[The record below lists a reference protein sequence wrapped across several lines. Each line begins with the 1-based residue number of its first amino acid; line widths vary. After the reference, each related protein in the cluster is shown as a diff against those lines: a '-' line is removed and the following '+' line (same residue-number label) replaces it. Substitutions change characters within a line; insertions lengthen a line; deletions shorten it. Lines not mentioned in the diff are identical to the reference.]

1 MINKKDGLKK
11 LLNRRKPIFKLVC
24 GAGNECAE
32 EVEKLVALYSMAGC
46 QMFDISAKEEILEA
60 AKKGLKYSGTMSD
73 RYICVSVGIKG
84 DPHILKAKINE
95 DKCQQCGQCDYVC
108 INEAVKNHTVQ
119 TERCLGC
126 GKCVRVCPANA
137 IEMYSVDKD
146 LNLVLPKLV
155 EGGIDCIE
163 FHSTVEDDTE
173 IFEKWESIKKN
184 FDGVLSICIDRMC
197 LGNKQVLERI
207 KKLIKERED
216 FTTIIQADGIPMS
229 GSDDSFK
236 TTLQAVAMG
245 EIVNDAKLGVYV
257 FLSGG
262 TNSKT
267 TELAKLCGVKYDGVS
282 VGSYARKIVR
292 EYIKRDDFFDN
303 KIVFEEALGKA
314 KMLVESVTKS

>member
-1 MINKKDGLKK
+1 MTKKNLNK
-11 LLNRRKPIFKLVC
+11 LLTTGKPIFKLVC
-24 GAGNECAE
+24 GAGNECAK
-32 EVEKLVALYSMAGC
+32 EVERLVALYSLAGS
-46 QMFDISAKEEILEA
+46 QMFDISANPEILEA
-60 AKKGLKYSGTMSD
+60 TKRGLRYSDTMSD

-95 DKCQQCGQCDYVC
+95 DKCQQCGQCDYIC
-108 INEAVKNHTVQ
+108 INDAVKNHTVQ

-126 GKCVRVCPANA
+126 GKCFNICPAKA

-146 LNLVLPKLV
+146 FDLVLPKLV
-155 EGGIDCIE
+155 DGGIDCVE
-163 FHSTVEDDTE
+163 FHATVEDDEE
-173 IFEKWESIKKN
+173 IFEKWDSISRN

-197 LGNKQVLERI
+197 LGNKQVLNRI
-207 KKLIKERED
+207 KKLIKNRQD

-229 GSDDSFK
+229 GSKDDFK

-245 EIVNDAKLGVYV
+245 EIIMNANLPVYV

-282 VGSYARKIVR
+282 VGSYARKIVS
-292 EYIKRDDFFDN
+292 EYIKRDDFFEN
-303 KIVFEEALGKA
+303 KLIFNEALKKA
-314 KMLVESVTKS
+314 KTLVDSVVKF